1 MSNFG
6 TFSYFET
13 SLSLGVEQGLQK
25 PPKFDINDLRLLFH
39 CNILIPRGCP
49 RKTPFKTQWGGA
61 DYAQHKLKLV
71 PTKIFFTFRRPWLAY
86 WRATIELFFNGLF
99 TAFKIIKIPA
109 PKIYVKTCF
118 YYSKKPKRIIIF
130 RQTKARSKVNL
141 EYSALFLS
149 LNVLWQ
155 NIIYFMLSRIYN
167 RKTDL
172 SLEELNQILWSC
184 IKFFENLIKFFEKRD
199 FLSKCNICKI
209 SNIHAYIKV
218 LLPCY

>member
-1 MSNFG
+1 MA
-6 TFSYFET
+6 
-13 SLSLGVEQGLQK
+13 
-25 PPKFDINDLRLLFH
+25 
-39 CNILIPRGCP
+39 
-49 RKTPFKTQWGGA
+49 GA

-172 SLEELNQILWSC
+172 SLEELNQILWKPYQ
-184 IKFFENLIKFFEKRD
+184 ILWKKETFY
-199 FLSKCNICKI
+199 LSATFVKYQTYMHI
-209 SNIHAYIKV
+209 
-218 LLPCY
+218 LECYCY